1 MTPRFLLRY
10 DTVNFADLM
19 ANGKLYRVPPFQRD
33 YSWKEEQ
40 WEDLWEDLMD
50 AYHNEASHHYMGAVV
65 LVPQS
70 DTEWL
75 ILDGQ
80 QRFATLSI
88 LVLAAIDVL
97 GDYAAREDLAAE
109 RAANLFR
116 ADHLRRKF
124 IGDRDTQSLTYSS
137 KLFLNRTDD
146 EFYQD
151 YVAQLREP
159 ASRQRLPHSAKLL
172 LEARDYFVAR
182 IRETRE
188 FAAHGEPLSA
198 LLDRTAGLQLVFT
211 RIEVDDQL
219 NAFTVFETLNAR
231 GAALTTTDLLK
242 NHLFS
247 LATNDLDRKRMHR
260 SWDWIGESVGVES
273 FPDLLR
279 AHLSLEV
286 PRIRRQ
292 RLFHLLRERIPAA
305 EGAFRLMDELEREA
319 EMLLALDDPA
329 HELWR

>member
-97 GDYAAREDLAAE
+97 GDYAAREDLAAGSRHLE
-109 RAANLFR
+109 RRARRDALAHHAVYRIAAGSAGHSDCPRR
-116 ADHLRRKF
+116 AKGEHR
-124 IGDRDTQSLTYSS
+124 
-137 KLFLNRTDD
+137 
-146 EFYQD
+146 
-151 YVAQLREP
+151 P
-159 ASRQRLPHSAKLL
+159 AL
-172 LEARDYFVAR
+172 
-182 IRETRE
+182 
-188 FAAHGEPLSA
+188 G
-198 LLDRTAGLQLVFT
+198 
-211 RIEVDDQL
+211 
-219 NAFTVFETLNAR
+219 
-231 GAALTTTDLLK
+231 
-242 NHLFS
+242 
-247 LATNDLDRKRMHR
+247 
-260 SWDWIGESVGVES
+260 
-273 FPDLLR
+273 
-279 AHLSLEV
+279 
-286 PRIRRQ
+286 RRQ
-292 RLFHLLRERIPAA
+292 GSQR
-305 EGAFRLMDELEREA
+305 
-319 EMLLALDDPA
+319 
-329 HELWR
+329 